1 MHGPVPPPFASDA
14 NLASAARER
23 PMPRSRPEH
32 SGTLRHAARVT
43 STSER
48 LAEERARTVHQIRS
62 LQRSF
67 EEIVAATAD
76 VATDDEHDPE
86 GHTIAWERQQ
96 VATLLEEA
104 RTRLAE
110 LDLAIRRVEGGDYG
124 RCEVC
129 GRPIPDERLDVLP
142 TASTCV
148 DCAT

>member
-1 MHGPVPPPFASDA
+1 M
-14 NLASAARER
+14 
-23 PMPRSRPEH
+23 
-32 SGTLRHAARVT
+32 T
-43 STSER
+43 SHLSER
-48 LAEERARTVHQIRS
+48 LADERARIVEQVAS

-67 EEIVAATAD
+67 DEVVAASED

-96 VATLLEEA
+96 LVALLDTA

-110 LDLAIRRVEGGDYG
+110 LDLAIRRIEGGDYG

-129 GRPIPDERLDVLP
+129 GRPIDPERLEALP

-148 DCAT
+148 GCAR